1 MAEFLPTSNRP
12 TTHGSRRSGSF
23 AADLADLESWI
34 EETPR
39 TATVKGMYM
48 DSFLSIVERCGAP
61 RPTDKRFFTFK
72 DYPLRDCMRMTL
84 DSVCIIYPD
93 ISPREGLIRI
103 GRHVYPTL
111 SNTTIGKVLFSVAG
125 RSWERTLNLC
135 RKAWEVSITP
145 GSASLIDL
153 TERSAKVELRSIW
166 NFTDTYQVG
175 VMEGAME
182 SFGVR
187 GTVRPITQ
195 GRRCDVDLLLEWEP
209 ISQ

>member
-1 MAEFLPTSNRP
+1 MAE
-12 TTHGSRRSGSF
+12 
-23 AADLADLESWI
+23 LEAWI

-39 TATVKGMYM
+39 TATVKGMYV
-48 DSFLSIVERCGAP
+48 DSFLGIVERCGAP
-61 RPTDKRFFTFK
+61 RPSDKRFFTFK

-111 SNTTIGKVLFSVAG
+111 ASTTIGKVLFSVAG

-135 RKAWEVSITP
+135 RKAWEVSISP
-145 GSASLIDL
+145 GSATLADM
-153 TERSAKVELRSIW
+153 TNQSARVELRSIW

-187 GTVRPITQ
+187 GKIRAVTLS
-195 GRRCDVDLLLEWEP
+195 RRCDVDLLLEWDPASAER
-209 ISQ
+209 